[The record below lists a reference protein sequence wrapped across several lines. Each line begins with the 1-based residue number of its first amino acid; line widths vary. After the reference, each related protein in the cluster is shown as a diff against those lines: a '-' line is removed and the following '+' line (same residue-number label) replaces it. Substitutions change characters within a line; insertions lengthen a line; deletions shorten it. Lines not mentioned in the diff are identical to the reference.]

1 MLVCLRSSV
10 LCPLSGLE
18 LVAFHCVLQKHR
30 VEAAG
35 AARKTRQH
43 DYTIAVTKTYRN
55 SISTRY
61 CNQSHKKQNNKA
73 HCIRALYSLVLFLLV
88 NTQFYV
94 VDWQAIFVCSI
105 LFQAILSD

>member
-55 SISTRY
+55 SMHQHQVLQSITQKTKQQGPLHQSTLLASIVSAG
-61 CNQSHKKQNNKA
+61 QHT
-73 HCIRALYSLVLFLLV
+73 VLRG
-88 NTQFYV
+88 
-94 VDWQAIFVCSI
+94 
-105 LFQAILSD
+105 